1 MKKHYFVLLFFALTI
16 SNAQNATE
24 IDPSFDSK
32 DYLPNLTLFTKYFT
46 LQPDGKVI
54 VVGNSCLS
62 KLYKE
67 ELIVEKN
74 HILRLND
81 NLSTDDTFKSGVG
94 FDSSPFDVTTQPDGK
109 ILVGGGFTKY
119 NGNAVQK
126 IIRLNSDGTLD
137 NSFNIKNNGFNSF
150 TFNYVHGIKL
160 LPNGKIII
168 SGKFN
173 VSKYS
178 SFRGINLIRLNSDG
192 TIDETFQPGYGGQ
205 NGMFKFEIQPDN
217 KIVRVYLTT
226 IGTTDTYKIDR
237 LNPNGDI
244 DSAFKPID
252 GFQSICSSGTVD
264 YEGMFDCKL
273 AIQNDGKILFG
284 GCFTKFNYI
293 DTSGLMRFNSDGT
306 TDTSFKYTVPGYP
319 MVTAKDFII
328 LPNNKILKH
337 NLSIIETDGKSTDLP
352 IIKLDANTRSIK
364 VLQSSDDKLIVCTEN
379 EVSPSPGTV
388 TRHHKFIKIDL
399 TTQKTNIQS
408 QPSTFYEGNDVIQ
421 KSNGDIILLGNSRN
435 NFNTKYHD
443 GIKLLDK
450 NGFLKYNN
458 SFYEN
463 LYNQTQNNK
472 NSFRKGL
479 VQTDDKIIVL
489 QHTYGTK
496 QSLIRFN
503 NDYSIDNSFACD
515 IVGSLLILNLQKD
528 GKVIFGSNQ
537 HNDINRIN
545 NDGSIDTSFIPNS
558 SLENGADGKI
568 YCVTI
573 QKDNKILIGGDFTSY
588 NGFETKNILRLNN
601 DGSIDK
607 TFHSDK
613 TLSGYVS
620 SIAVQSD
627 EKIIIGGD
635 NLSQIDGN
643 YVDIRRLKDN
653 GEIDNTF
660 NSYATKYDHG
670 ISRIYIEPNDKILL
684 VSKKNSEYSNDNN
697 SEFKRLESNGLID
710 STFDIGEG
718 FNGNINSIFKQVDG
732 SFIITGGFTKY
743 KNEWCNGTVRLIGE
757 KTNLSTA
764 SFPFY
769 NQNIVL
775 YPNPAKD
782 ILNITLK
789 ENRPI
794 NSVQIYNIL
803 GELIINL
810 ADNNG
815 ISTLNVSSLNKGVY
829 SIILNSNKKLSTKFI
844 KL

>member
-1 MKKHYFVLLFFALTI
+1 MKKQYLLLLFFALTV
-16 SNAQNATE
+16 SNAQNPTDL
-24 IDPSFDSK
+24 DPSFDSK
-32 DYLPNLTLFTKYFT
+32 DYLPNLTLFSKNFT

-54 VVGNSCLS
+54 VIGNSCLS
-62 KLYKE
+62 KFYKD
-67 ELIVEKN
+67 ELIIEKN
-74 HILRLND
+74 HILRLNE
-81 NLSTDDTFKSGVG
+81 NLSIDDTFKSGVG
-94 FDSSPFDVTTQPDGK
+94 FDSSPFGVATQPDGK
-109 ILVGGGFTKY
+109 ILVGGGFTTY
-119 NGNAVQK
+119 NGNSVQK
-126 IIRLNSDGTLD
+126 IIRLNGDGTLD
-137 NSFNIKNNGFNSF
+137 NTFNIKNNGFSNF
-150 TFNYVHGIKL
+150 TFNYVHGINL
-160 LPNGKIII
+160 LSDGKIMIC
-168 SGKFN
+168 GKFN
-173 VSKYS
+173 ASKYS
-178 SFRGINLIRLNSDG
+178 SFRGINLVRLNSNG

-226 IGTTDTYKIDR
+226 IGTTDTYRIDR

-244 DSAFKPID
+244 DSTFNPIE

-264 YEGMFDCKL
+264 YDGMFDCKL

-284 GCFTKFNYI
+284 ACFNKFNYI

-306 TDTSFKYTVPGYP
+306 KDTSFNYSVPGYP

-337 NLSIIETDGKSTDLP
+337 NLSLIETDGKSSDLP

-364 VLQSSDDKLIVCTEN
+364 VLQCSNDKLIVCTEN
-379 EVSPSPGTV
+379 EVSPTPGTL
-388 TRHHKFIKIDL
+388 TRHYKFIKLDL

-408 QPSTFYEGNDVIQ
+408 QASTFYEGNDVIQ

-450 NGFLKYNN
+450 NGVIKYNS

-463 LYNQTQNNK
+463 LYNQNQNNN

-479 VQTDDKIIVL
+479 VQPDDKIVVL

-503 NDYSIDNSFACD
+503 NDYTIDTSFSCD
-515 IVGSLLILNLQKD
+515 IVGSLSILNLQKD
-528 GKVIFGSNQ
+528 GKIIFGSNQ

-545 NDGSIDTSFIPNS
+545 SDGSIDNSFIPNS
-558 SLENGADGKI
+558 SLQNGVDGKV
-568 YCVTI
+568 YCVAI
-573 QKDNKILIGGDFTSY
+573 QKDNKILVGGEFTSY
-588 NGFETKNILRLNN
+588 NGFATKNILRLNN

-607 TFHSDK
+607 TFQSDK
-613 TLSGYVS
+613 TLSGYIS

-627 EKIIIGGD
+627 GKIIIGGD
-635 NLSQIDGN
+635 SLSYISGA
-643 YVDIRRLKDN
+643 YVDLRRLKDN

-660 NSYATKYDHG
+660 NSYDTKIDHG
-670 ISRIYIEPNDKILL
+670 ITNIYIEPNDKILL
-684 VSKKNSEYSNDNN
+684 VSKKNYQYSNDNN
-697 SEFKRLESNGLID
+697 SEFKRLESNGTVD
-710 STFDIGEG
+710 PTFDIGDG
-718 FNGNINSIFKQVDG
+718 FNGNINSIFKQIDG

-757 KTNLSTA
+757 KTNLSTL
-764 SFPFY
+764 SFTYY
-769 NQNIVL
+769 NQKIVL
-775 YPNPAKD
+775 YPNPVKD

-789 ENRPI
+789 ENIQI
-794 NSVQIYNIL
+794 NSVQIYNTL
-803 GELIINL
+803 GELVINQS
-810 ADNNG
+810 DKNG
-815 ISTLNVSSLNKGVY
+815 ISTINVSNLNKGVY
-829 SIILNSNKKLSTKFI
+829 SIILNSNKKLSSKFI